1 MRLICPNC
9 GAQYAVDD
17 RVIPEAGRDV
27 QCSNCGNTWFQR
39 HPDHDQDLAEE
50 LTWDPAQAAPAAE
63 PEHPRPSEG
72 DAERPPEPAA
82 DREAEPEGDAT
93 QGVEAVETAG
103 AEPEAAQAPSNGAE
117 PDLSGIDLPPRRH
130 VDESVLSVLREE
142 AEREHAA
149 RRAESGTSEYQPDL
163 GVPPPDVGPHH
174 GTAEYSEPAEPYG
187 EDDGDA
193 ELKRALRASQ
203 RRGRLP
209 DVEQITS
216 TLEPSEAE
224 AIVRAEDPR
233 ARRQRRRGARI
244 GYGLAFLAFGLA
256 ALVYT
261 RSERIAY
268 AVPETAASLGH
279 YVESVDAGRLWLDR
293 TLRGFGP
300 SDNENESDG

>member
-39 HPDHDQDLAEE
+39 HPNHDQDLAEE
-50 LTWDPAQAAPAAE
+50 LTWEPAQSAPV
-63 PEHPRPSEG
+63 PERPQIRPVEG
-72 DAERPPEPAA
+72 DLQRPPESVV
-82 DREAEPEGDAT
+82 DRETEPEGEAPER
-93 QGVEAVETAG
+93 VEDEAEG
-103 AEPEAAQAPSNGAE
+103 AEPETAEAPSHGPE
-117 PDLSGIDLPPRRH
+117 PDLSGIDLPPRRY

-163 GVPPPDVGPHH
+163 GVPPPDVGPHY
-174 GTAEYSEPAEPYG
+174 GTAEYTDTGDLYG
-187 EDDGDA
+187 EEDGDA

-224 AIVRAEDPR
+224 AHVRAEDPR

-261 RSERIAY
+261 RSERIAS
-268 AVPETAASLGH
+268 AVPETAAPLGS
-279 YVESVDAGRLWLDR
+279 YVENVDAGRLWLDR
-293 TLRGFGP
+293 TLRGFVP
-300 SDNENESDG
+300 SDREVESDG